1 MTLKISDDRMPLDVA
16 GTTIADARVQADGR
30 WLVSTWPTPLD
41 RNQAITAL
49 TITELIEHGY
59 PNCHPLVVAL
69 RDELA

>member
-1 MTLKISDDRMPLDVA
+1 MTLKISDDHMELEVA
-16 GTTIADARVQADGR
+16 GTTIAGARVLADGR
-30 WLVSTWPTPLD
+30 WRVIIWPTPLD